1 VTEQDVLYQ
10 RPAKSGKK
18 LKDLSDPAERR
29 KTLRL
34 AVSAAAEAI
43 DLRTRTRIT
52 GRASDLGMNGCYID
66 TLSPFA
72 VGSAVG
78 VRLTSEGHAFHA
90 KGDVL
95 YAHAGMGMGVF
106 FTELATDQNRMLRD
120 WMAELNGNQVT
131 ELTFPETGAQ
141 AHEKQ
146 PGMEN
151 SSGVRDAVEHLVKM
165 LERKSVLASSE
176 ARALLADSPN
186 SISEHW
192 RAAILPVFL
201 FQILEAWDGIC

>member
-10 RPAKSGKK
+10 QPVNAGKK
-18 LKDLSDPAERR
+18 PKDPSDPAERR

-34 AVSAAAEAI
+34 TVSAAAEAI

-78 VRLTSEGHAFHA
+78 IRLTSEGHSFYA

-106 FTELATDQNRMLRD
+106 FTELATDQNRILRD

-131 ELTFPETGAQ
+131 ELTFSRAGAQ
-141 AHEKQ
+141 APEKQ
-146 PGMEN
+146 PEKG
-151 SSGVRDAVEHLVKM
+151 SGIRDAVEQLVKI

-176 ARALLADSPN
+176 ARALLAKL
-186 SISEHW
+186 SE
-192 RAAILPVFL
+192 
-201 FQILEAWDGIC
+201 